1 MSEKANFSNIYT
13 FYDLINTVLTF
24 GFDKSWREKAVS
36 NLIGKSVLDL
46 GSGTGAAYEQ
56 LLNFE
61 TTAIDPDKKMLELNA
76 FDNKVLGTAENLPFQ
91 DNSFDNVFCSFVW
104 RNVSDTN
111 IALNEVYRVLRP
123 GGRFIL
129 LDMTRPKNSFLR
141 MLHKFGTFK
150 VLHLI
155 GLISFNLKEYRF
167 LYKSLD
173 FYPQP
178 EEHLNKDNF
187 IDLKIERMGL
197 FNFVYL
203 AVFTLSL
210 IHI

>member
-1 MSEKANFSNIYT
+1 MSEKANFSNIYK
-13 FYDLINTVLTF
+13 FYDLINTVLTL

-61 TTAIDPDKKMLELNA
+61 TTALDPDKKMLELNA
-76 FDNKVLGTAENLPFQ
+76 FDNKVLGSAENLPFE

-111 IALNEVYRVLRP
+111 NALNEVYRVLRP
-123 GGRFIL
+123 GGKFVL

-141 MLHKFGTFK
+141 MLHKIGTFK

-155 GLISFNLKEYRF
+155 GLITFNLKEYRF

-178 EEHLNKDNF
+178 EEHLNKNNF
-187 IDLKIERMGL
+187 IDLKIERMGV

-203 AVFTLSL
+203 AVLLNNFL
-210 IHI
+210 

>member
-1 MSEKANFSNIYT
+1 MSEKANFSNIYK

-24 GFDKSWREKAVS
+24 GFDKSWRKKAVS

-61 TTAIDPDKKMLELNA
+61 TTAIDPDIKMLELNA
-76 FDNKVLGTAENLPFQ
+76 FDNKVLGSAENLPFE

-111 IALNEVYRVLRP
+111 NALNEVYRVLRP
-123 GGRFIL
+123 GGKFIL

-141 MLHKFGTFK
+141 MLHKIGTFK

-155 GLISFNLKEYRF
+155 GLITFNLKEYRF

-187 IDLKIERMGL
+187 IDLKIERMGV

-203 AVFTLSL
+203 AVFTK
-210 IHI
+210 

>member
-1 MSEKANFSNIYT
+1 MSEKANFSNIYK

-24 GFDKSWREKAVS
+24 GFDKSWRKKAVS

-76 FDNKVLGTAENLPFQ
+76 FDNKVLGSAENLPFE

-104 RNVSDTN
+104 RNVSNTN
-111 IALNEVYRVLRP
+111 NAMNEVYRVLRP
-123 GGRFIL
+123 GGKFIL

-141 MLHKFGTFK
+141 MLHKIGTFK

-155 GLISFNLKEYRF
+155 GLITFNLKEYRF

-187 IDLKIERMGL
+187 IDLKIERMGV

-203 AVFTLSL
+203 AVFTK
-210 IHI
+210 

>member
-1 MSEKANFSNIYT
+1 MSEKANFSNIYN
-13 FYDLINTVLTF
+13 FYDLINTVLTL
-24 GFDKSWREKAVS
+24 GFDKSWRKKAAD
-36 NLIGKSVLDL
+36 NLIGTSVLDL
-46 GSGTGAAYEQ
+46 GSGTGAAFDQ
-56 LLNFE
+56 LLNYE
-61 TTAIDPDKKMLELNA
+61 TTAIDPDKKMLELNT
-76 FDNKVLGTAENLPFQ
+76 FENKVLGSAENLPFE

-111 IALNEVYRVLRP
+111 KALQEVHRVLRP
-123 GGRFIL
+123 GGKFIL

-141 MLHKFGTFK
+141 MLHKIGTFK

-155 GLISFNLKEYRF
+155 GLFTFNLKEYRF

-178 EEHLNKDNF
+178 ENHLKKDTF
-187 IDLKIERMGL
+187 IDLQIERMGL

-203 AVFTLSL
+203 AVFTK
-210 IHI
+210 

>member
-1 MSEKANFSNIYT
+1 LSEKANFSNIYN
-13 FYDLINTVLTF
+13 FYDLINTVLTL
-24 GFDKSWREKAVS
+24 GFDKSWREKAAD
-36 NLIGKSVLDL
+36 NLIGTSVLDL
-46 GSGTGAAYEQ
+46 GSGTGAAFDQ
-56 LLNFE
+56 LLNYE
-61 TTAIDPDKKMLELNA
+61 TTAIDPDKKMLELNT
-76 FDNKVLGTAENLPFQ
+76 FENKVLGTAENLPFE

-111 IALNEVYRVLRP
+111 KALEEVNRVLRP
-123 GGRFIL
+123 GGKFIL

-141 MLHKFGTFK
+141 MLHKIGTFK

-155 GLISFNLKEYRF
+155 GLLTFNLKEYRF

-187 IDLKIERMGL
+187 IDLKIERMGV

-203 AVFTLSL
+203 AVFTK
-210 IHI
+210 

>member
-1 MSEKANFSNIYT
+1 MSEKANFSNIYK
-13 FYDLINTVLTF
+13 FYDLINTVLTL
-24 GFDKSWREKAVS
+24 GFDKSWRDKAVS
-36 NLIGKSVLDL
+36 NLIGNTVLDL
-46 GSGTGAAYEQ
+46 GSGTGAAFDQ
-56 LLNFE
+56 LINYE
-61 TTAIDPDKKMLELNA
+61 TTAIDPDKKMLELNT
-76 FDNKVLGTAENLPFQ
+76 FEDKVLGSAENLPFQ

-104 RNVSDTN
+104 RNVSNTN

-123 GGRFIL
+123 GGRCIL

-141 MLHKFGTFK
+141 MLHKIGSFK

-155 GLISFNLKEYRF
+155 GLITFNLKEYRF

-187 IDLKIERMGL
+187 IDLKIERMGV

-203 AVFTLSL
+203 AVFTK
-210 IHI
+210 

>member
-1 MSEKANFSNIYT
+1 MSEKANFSNIYN
-13 FYDLINTVLTF
+13 FYDLINTVLTL
-24 GFDKSWREKAVS
+24 GFDKSWREKAAD
-36 NLIGKSVLDL
+36 NLIGTSVLDL
-46 GSGTGAAYEQ
+46 GSGTGAAFDQ
-56 LLNFE
+56 LLNYE
-61 TTAIDPDKKMLELNA
+61 TTAIDPDKKMLELNT
-76 FDNKVLGTAENLPFQ
+76 FENKVLGTAENLPFE

-111 IALNEVYRVLRP
+111 KALEEVYRVLRP
-123 GGRFIL
+123 GGKFIL

-141 MLHKFGTFK
+141 MLHKIGTFK

-155 GLISFNLKEYRF
+155 GLLTFNLKEYRF

-187 IDLKIERMGL
+187 IDLKIERMGV

-203 AVFTLSL
+203 AVFTK
-210 IHI
+210 

>member
-1 MSEKANFSNIYT
+1 MSEKANFSNIYN
-13 FYDLINTVLTF
+13 FYDLINTVLTL
-24 GFDKSWREKAVS
+24 GFDKSWREKAAD
-36 NLIGKSVLDL
+36 NLIGTSVLDL
-46 GSGTGAAYEQ
+46 GSGTGAAFDQ
-56 LLNFE
+56 LLNYE
-61 TTAIDPDKKMLELNA
+61 TTAIDPDKKMLELNT
-76 FDNKVLGTAENLPFQ
+76 FENKVLGTAENLPFE

-104 RNVSDTN
+104 RNVSVTN
-111 IALNEVYRVLRP
+111 KALEEVYRVLRP
-123 GGRFIL
+123 GGKFIL

-141 MLHKFGTFK
+141 MLHKIGTFK

-155 GLISFNLKEYRF
+155 GLLTFNLKEYRF

-187 IDLKIERMGL
+187 IDLKIERMGV

-203 AVFTLSL
+203 AVFTK
-210 IHI
+210 

>member
-36 NLIGKSVLDL
+36 KLIGKSVLDL

-76 FDNKVLGTAENLPFQ
+76 FDNKVLGSAENLPFQ

-111 IALNEVYRVLRP
+111 KALHEVYRVLRP
-123 GGRFIL
+123 GGKFVL
-129 LDMTRPKNSFLR
+129 LDMTRPKNPFLR
-141 MLHKFGTFK
+141 VLHKIGTFT

-155 GLISFNLKEYRF
+155 GLVTFNLKEYRF
-167 LYKSLD
+167 LYNSLD

-203 AVFTLSL
+203 AVFTK
-210 IHI
+210 